1 MYYIFNN
8 RTQHPTPEVT
18 RAERGT
24 DMTFNVNIIYRV
36 GGTTMTKES
45 SGIEKIERAF
55 DRYGDKEVEVIRF
68 YETAWNWFTFKADA
82 VLNINMIPEM

>member
-1 MYYIFNN
+1 
-8 RTQHPTPEVT
+8 
-18 RAERGT
+18 
-24 DMTFNVNIIYRV
+24 
-36 GGTTMTKES
+36 MTKES

-82 VLNINMIPEM
+82 VLNINTIPEM